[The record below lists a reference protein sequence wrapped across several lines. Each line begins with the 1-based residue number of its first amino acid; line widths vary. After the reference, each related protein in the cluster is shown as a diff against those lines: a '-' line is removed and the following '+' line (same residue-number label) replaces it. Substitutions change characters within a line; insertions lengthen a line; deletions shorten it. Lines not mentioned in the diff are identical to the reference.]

1 MRNSLLDAR
10 ISSRYL
16 REIRPLSA
24 AVRQVP
30 LNEPLVSRYN
40 RISRRIM
47 LKEGDQAPEFT
58 SKDQDGNEV
67 SLKDLRGKRVVLWFY
82 PKDDTPG

>member
-1 MRNSLLDAR
+1 
-10 ISSRYL
+10 
-16 REIRPLSA
+16 
-24 AVRQVP
+24 
-30 LNEPLVSRYN
+30 
-40 RISRRIM
+40 M
-47 LKEGDQAPEFT
+47 LKEGDKAPEFT